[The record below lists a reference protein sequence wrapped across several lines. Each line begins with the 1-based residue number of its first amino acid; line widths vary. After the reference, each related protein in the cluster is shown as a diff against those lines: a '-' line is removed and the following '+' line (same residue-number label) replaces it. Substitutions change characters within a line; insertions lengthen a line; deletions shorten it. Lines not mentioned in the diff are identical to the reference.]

1 MEKRKFNKISI
12 SCFIATVISFLGCY
26 KLWQYPSNS
35 ISDNY
40 SQTGFV
46 GYICFIIVFASPLV
60 GLLFAIIGEKGFLK
74 AILIIGNTGAFL
86 TLGLVIA
93 VIAFRD
99 FV

>member
-1 MEKRKFNKISI
+1 M
-12 SCFIATVISFLGCY
+12 
-26 KLWQYPSNS
+26 
-35 ISDNY
+35 SDNDY
-40 SQTGFV
+40 SHTGFV

-74 AILIIGNTGAFL
+74 AILIIGNTVAFL

-99 FV
+99 FI